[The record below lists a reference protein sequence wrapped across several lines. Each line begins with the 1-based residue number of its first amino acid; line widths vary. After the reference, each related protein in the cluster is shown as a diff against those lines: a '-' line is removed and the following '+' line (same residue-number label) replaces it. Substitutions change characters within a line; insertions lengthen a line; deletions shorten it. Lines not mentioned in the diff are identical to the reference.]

1 MLGTFFGV
9 PLGTCFELDY
19 VLNWFWGITVK
30 PLGILGELTSKLFSI
45 CVFQSKAISTS
56 LSTEV
61 FIAVF
66 GAVFGAVFAAL
77 SGALFGFR
85 LQAI

>member
-1 MLGTFFGV
+1 MKLLEVSGG
-9 PLGTCFELDY
+9 LAG
-19 VLNWFWGITVK
+19 
-30 PLGILGELTSKLFSI
+30 KLFSI

-66 GAVFGAVFAAL
+66 GAIFGAVFASL